1 MNANK
6 LILAGLPMI
15 AVTYGLSRFSYGLML
30 PYINE
35 AINMT
40 QSTSGIISS
49 LSYVAYCIAIVAAMV
64 FSRTVASRLILVTA
78 GALSVVGLGVISVS
92 LTPVGLGAGIFLA
105 GMSTG
110 LSSPPYASIV
120 NTNVESNR
128 QNQAN
133 AWINSGTSIG
143 TAFTG
148 VVAIMMVDSWRATY
162 VIFMIIAVMVLAAN
176 YKVLPRT
183 QAYGEKSPTGFVKQ
197 EWRQSVQLI
206 LASLL
211 LGGSSAAYWT
221 FSRDFIVNLASVPA
235 YLGDWF
241 WVIIG
246 LAGLLGGTA
255 GIFINRFGIMKAFR
269 MSVVTL
275 STASLLLGGWPGNS
289 IVGILSPFL
298 FGSSYVFIT
307 GVLIVWGVS
316 VFRTN
321 PSIGLG
327 LPFLVLALGQAVG
340 SVVSGILAG
349 LFGYH
354 MLFLAAA
361 MIGYVSL
368 VFQYKTR
375 QHFSRA
381 YYS

>member
-35 AINMT
+35 ALHMT

-49 LSYVAYCIAIVAAMV
+49 LSYVAYCIAIVAAMM
-64 FSRTVASRLILVTA
+64 FSRRATSRFILVAA
-78 GALSVVGLGVISVS
+78 GLLSIVGLGVISVS

-110 LSSPPYASIV
+110 LSSPPYASII
-120 NTNVESNR
+120 NTNVQSGA
-128 QNQAN
+128 QNQTN

-148 VVAIMMVDSWRATY
+148 AVAIMMVDSWRETY
-162 VIFMIIAVMVLAAN
+162 IIFMVIAVIVLAAN
-176 YKVLPRT
+176 YKVLPGT
-183 QAYGEKSPTGFVKQ
+183 QTFEEKSSVGFVKE
-197 EWRQSVQLI
+197 EWKQSVQLI

-211 LGGSSAAYWT
+211 LGISSAAYWT
-221 FSRDFIVNLASVPA
+221 FSRDFIVNLDSVPA
-235 YLGDWF
+235 YLGDWL

-255 GIFINRFGIMKAFR
+255 GIVINRFGIMNAFR
-269 MSVVTL
+269 LSTVTL
-275 STASLLLGGWPGNS
+275 STASLLLGSWPGS
-289 IVGILSPFL
+289 PVVGVLSPFL

-327 LPFLVLALGQAVG
+327 LPFLMLALGQAAG
-340 SVVSGILAG
+340 SIFSGVIAG
-349 LFGYH
+349 SFGYH
-354 MLFLAAA
+354 ALFLIASA
-361 MIGYVSL
+361 IGYVTII
-368 VFQYKTR
+368 FKYK
-375 QHFSRA
+375 S
-381 YYS
+381 S

>member
-35 AINMT
+35 ALHMT

-49 LSYVAYCIAIVAAMV
+49 LSYMAYCIAIVAAMM
-64 FSRTVASRLILVTA
+64 FSRRATSRFILVAA
-78 GALSVVGLGVISVS
+78 GLLSIVGLGVISVS

-120 NTNVESNR
+120 NTNVQSGA
-128 QNQAN
+128 QNQTN

-148 VVAIMMVDSWRATY
+148 AVAIMMVDSWRETY
-162 VIFMIIAVMVLAAN
+162 IIFMVIAVIVLAAN

-183 QAYGEKSPTGFVKQ
+183 QTFEEKSSVGFVKE
-197 EWRQSVQLI
+197 EWKQSVQLI

-211 LGGSSAAYWT
+211 LGISSAAYWT
-221 FSRDFIVNLASVPA
+221 FSRDFIVNLDSVPA
-235 YLGDWF
+235 YLGDWL

-255 GIFINRFGIMKAFR
+255 GIVINRFGIRNAFR
-269 MSVVTL
+269 LSTVTL
-275 STASLLLGGWPGNS
+275 STASLLLGSWPGS
-289 IVGILSPFL
+289 PVVGVLSPFL

-327 LPFLVLALGQAVG
+327 LPFLMLALGQAAG
-340 SVVSGILAG
+340 SIFSGVIAG
-349 LFGYH
+349 SFGYH
-354 MLFLAAA
+354 ALFLIASA
-361 MIGYVSL
+361 IGYVTII
-368 VFQYKTR
+368 FKYK
-375 QHFSRA
+375 S
-381 YYS
+381 S

>member
-35 AINMT
+35 ALHMT

-49 LSYVAYCIAIVAAMV
+49 LSYVAYCIAIVAAMM
-64 FSRTVASRLILVTA
+64 FSRRATSRFILVAA
-78 GALSVVGLGVISVS
+78 GLLSIVGLGVISVS

-120 NTNVESNR
+120 NTNVQSGA
-128 QNQAN
+128 QNQTN

-148 VVAIMMVDSWRATY
+148 AVAIMMVDSWRETY
-162 VIFMIIAVMVLAAN
+162 IIFMVIAVIVLAAN

-183 QAYGEKSPTGFVKQ
+183 QTFEEKSSVGFVKE
-197 EWRQSVQLI
+197 EWKQSVQLI

-211 LGGSSAAYWT
+211 LGISSAAYWT
-221 FSRDFIVNLASVPA
+221 FSRDFIVNLDSVPA
-235 YLGDWF
+235 YLGDWL

-255 GIFINRFGIMKAFR
+255 GIVINRFGIMNAFR
-269 MSVVTL
+269 LSTVTL
-275 STASLLLGGWPGNS
+275 STASLLLGSWPGS
-289 IVGILSPFL
+289 PVVGVLSPFL

-327 LPFLVLALGQAVG
+327 LPFLMLALGQAAG
-340 SVVSGILAG
+340 SIFSGVIAG
-349 LFGYH
+349 SFGYH
-354 MLFLAAA
+354 ALFLIASA
-361 MIGYVSL
+361 IGYVTII
-368 VFQYKTR
+368 FKYK
-375 QHFSRA
+375 S
-381 YYS
+381 S

>member
-35 AINMT
+35 ALHMT

-49 LSYVAYCIAIVAAMV
+49 LSYMAYCIAIVAAMM
-64 FSRTVASRLILVTA
+64 FSRRATSRFILVAA
-78 GALSVVGLGVISVS
+78 GLLSIVGLGVISVS

-120 NTNVESNR
+120 NTNVQSGA
-128 QNQAN
+128 QNQTN

-148 VVAIMMVDSWRATY
+148 AVAIMMVDSWRETY
-162 VIFMIIAVMVLAAN
+162 IIFMVIAVIVLAAN

-183 QAYGEKSPTGFVKQ
+183 QTFEEKSSVGFVKE
-197 EWRQSVQLI
+197 EWKQSVQLI

-211 LGGSSAAYWT
+211 LGISSAAYWT
-221 FSRDFIVNLASVPA
+221 FSRDFIVNLNGVPA
-235 YLGDWF
+235 YLGDWL

-255 GIFINRFGIMKAFR
+255 GIVINRFGIRNAFR
-269 MSVVTL
+269 LSTVTL
-275 STASLLLGGWPGNS
+275 STASLLLGSWPGS
-289 IVGILSPFL
+289 PVVGVLSPFL

-327 LPFLVLALGQAVG
+327 LPFLMLALGQAAG
-340 SVVSGILAG
+340 SIFSGVIAG
-349 LFGYH
+349 SFGYH
-354 MLFLAAA
+354 ALFLIASA
-361 MIGYVSL
+361 IGYVTII
-368 VFQYKTR
+368 FKYK
-375 QHFSRA
+375 S
-381 YYS
+381 S

>member
-49 LSYVAYCIAIVAAMV
+49 MSYVAYCIAIVAAMM
-64 FSRTVASRLILVTA
+64 FSGRVTSRLMLMAA
-78 GALSVVGLGVISVS
+78 GLLSIIGLGVISVS
-92 LTPVGLGAGIFLA
+92 LTPIGLGAGIFLA

-120 NTNVESNR
+120 NATVEAR
-128 QNQAN
+128 EQNQAN

-148 VVAIMMVDSWRATY
+148 AIVIMMVDSWRETY
-162 VIFMIIAVMVLAAN
+162 VIFMVIAMVVLAAN
-176 YKVLPRT
+176 YKVLPHKST
-183 QAYGEKSPTGFVKQ
+183 IEKKRSAGFVKQ
-197 EWRQSVQLI
+197 EWKQSLQLI

-211 LGGSSAAYWT
+211 LGISSAAYWT
-221 FSRDFIVNLASVPA
+221 FSRDFIVNLEGVPA
-235 YLGDWF
+235 YLGDWL
-241 WVIIG
+241 WIIIG
-246 LAGLLGGTA
+246 LSGLLGGTA
-255 GIFINRFGIMKAFR
+255 GIFINWFGIGSAFR
-269 MSVVTL
+269 LSVVTL
-275 STASLLLGGWPGNS
+275 STASLLLGSSPGS
-289 IVGILSPFL
+289 PVVGFLSPFL

-327 LPFLVLALGQAVG
+327 LPFLMLALGQAAG
-340 SVVSGILAG
+340 SIFSGIVAG
-349 LFGYH
+349 SFGYH
-354 MLFLAAA
+354 TLFLAASV
-361 MIGYVSL
+361 IGYATIIFKYQS
-368 VFQYKTR
+368 Q
-375 QHFSRA
+375 
-381 YYS
+381 

>member
-35 AINMT
+35 ALHMT

-49 LSYVAYCIAIVAAMV
+49 LSYVAYCIAIVAAMM
-64 FSRTVASRLILVTA
+64 FSRRATSRFILVAA
-78 GALSVVGLGVISVS
+78 GLLSIVGLGVISVS

-120 NTNVESNR
+120 NTNVQSGA
-128 QNQAN
+128 QNQTN

-148 VVAIMMVDSWRATY
+148 AVAIMMVDSWRETY
-162 VIFMIIAVMVLAAN
+162 IIFMVIAVIVLAAN
-176 YKVLPRT
+176 YKVLPGT
-183 QAYGEKSPTGFVKQ
+183 QTFEEKSSVGFVKE
-197 EWRQSVQLI
+197 EWKQSVQLI

-211 LGGSSAAYWT
+211 LGISSAAYWT
-221 FSRDFIVNLASVPA
+221 FSRDFIVNLDSVPA
-235 YLGDWF
+235 YLGDWL

-255 GIFINRFGIMKAFR
+255 GIVINRFGIMNAFR
-269 MSVVTL
+269 LSTVTL
-275 STASLLLGGWPGNS
+275 STASLLLGSWPGS
-289 IVGILSPFL
+289 PVVGVLSPFL

-327 LPFLVLALGQAVG
+327 LPFLMLALGQAAG
-340 SVVSGILAG
+340 SIFSGVIAG
-349 LFGYH
+349 SFGYH
-354 MLFLAAA
+354 ALFLIASA
-361 MIGYVSL
+361 IGYVTII
-368 VFQYKTR
+368 FKYK
-375 QHFSRA
+375 S
-381 YYS
+381 S

>member
-35 AINMT
+35 ALHMT

-49 LSYVAYCIAIVAAMV
+49 LSYVAYCIAIVAAMM
-64 FSRTVASRLILVTA
+64 FSRRATSRFILVAA
-78 GALSVVGLGVISVS
+78 GLLSIVGLGVISVS

-120 NTNVESNR
+120 NTNVQSGA
-128 QNQAN
+128 QNQTN

-148 VVAIMMVDSWRATY
+148 AVAIMMVDSWRETY
-162 VIFMIIAVMVLAAN
+162 IIFMVIAVIVLAAN

-183 QAYGEKSPTGFVKQ
+183 QTFEEKSSVGFVKE
-197 EWRQSVQLI
+197 EWKQSVQLI

-211 LGGSSAAYWT
+211 LGISSAAYWT
-221 FSRDFIVNLASVPA
+221 FSRDFIVNLDSVPA
-235 YLGDWF
+235 YLGDWL

-255 GIFINRFGIMKAFR
+255 GIVINRFGIMNAFR
-269 MSVVTL
+269 LSTVTL
-275 STASLLLGGWPGNS
+275 STASLLLGSWPS
-289 IVGILSPFL
+289 SPVVGVLSPFL

-327 LPFLVLALGQAVG
+327 LPFLMLALGQAAG
-340 SVVSGILAG
+340 SIFSGVIAG
-349 LFGYH
+349 SFGYH
-354 MLFLAAA
+354 ALFLIASA
-361 MIGYVSL
+361 IGYVTII
-368 VFQYKTR
+368 FKYK
-375 QHFSRA
+375 S
-381 YYS
+381 S

>member
-35 AINMT
+35 ALHMS

-49 LSYVAYCIAIVAAMV
+49 LSYVAYCIAIVAAMM
-64 FSRTVASRLILVTA
+64 FSRTVSSRFILVAA
-78 GALSVVGLGVISVS
+78 GALSIIGLGVISVS

-120 NTNVESNR
+120 NTSVESR
-128 QNQAN
+128 AQNQTN

-148 VVAIMMVDSWRATY
+148 AIAIMMVESWRETY
-162 VIFMIIAVMVLAAN
+162 IIFMVIAIIVLAAN

-183 QAYGEKSPTGFVKQ
+183 QTFEEQSSAGFVKE
-197 EWRQSVQLI
+197 EWKQSVPLI
-206 LASLL
+206 LASLF
-211 LGGSSAAYWT
+211 LGISSAAYWT
-221 FSRDFIVNLASVPA
+221 FSRDFIVNLDGVPA
-235 YLGDWF
+235 YLGDWL

-255 GIFINRFGIMKAFR
+255 GIVINRFGIMHAFR
-269 MSVVTL
+269 LSVVTL
-275 STASLLLGGWPGNS
+275 STASLLLGSWPGS
-289 IVGILSPFL
+289 PVVGFLSPFL

-327 LPFLVLALGQAVG
+327 LPFLMLALGQAAG
-340 SVVSGILAG
+340 SIFSGVIAG
-349 LFGYH
+349 SFGYH
-354 MLFLAAA
+354 MLFLAASV
-361 MIGYVSL
+361 IGYATIIFKCKS
-368 VFQYKTR
+368 
-375 QHFSRA
+375 S
-381 YYS
+381 

>member
-35 AINMT
+35 ALHMT

-49 LSYVAYCIAIVAAMV
+49 LSYVAYCIAIVAAMM
-64 FSRTVASRLILVTA
+64 FSRRAASRFILVAA
-78 GALSVVGLGVISVS
+78 GLLSIVGLGVISVS

-120 NTNVESNR
+120 NTNVQSGA
-128 QNQAN
+128 QNQTN

-148 VVAIMMVDSWRATY
+148 AVAIMMVDSWRETY
-162 VIFMIIAVMVLAAN
+162 IIFMVIAVIVLAAN
-176 YKVLPRT
+176 YKVLPGT
-183 QAYGEKSPTGFVKQ
+183 QTFEEKSSVGFVKE
-197 EWRQSVQLI
+197 EWKQSVQLI

-211 LGGSSAAYWT
+211 LGISSAAYWT
-221 FSRDFIVNLASVPA
+221 FSRDFIVNLNGVPA
-235 YLGDWF
+235 YLGDWL

-255 GIFINRFGIMKAFR
+255 GIVINRFGIRNAFR
-269 MSVVTL
+269 LSTVTL
-275 STASLLLGGWPGNS
+275 STASLLLGSWPGS
-289 IVGILSPFL
+289 PVVGVLSPFL

-327 LPFLVLALGQAVG
+327 LPFLMLALGQAAG
-340 SVVSGILAG
+340 SIFSGVIAG
-349 LFGYH
+349 SFGYH
-354 MLFLAAA
+354 ALFLIASA
-361 MIGYVSL
+361 IGYVTII
-368 VFQYKTR
+368 FKYK
-375 QHFSRA
+375 S
-381 YYS
+381 S

>member
-35 AINMT
+35 ALHMT

-49 LSYVAYCIAIVAAMV
+49 LSYVAYCIAIVAAMM
-64 FSRTVASRLILVTA
+64 FSRRATSRFILVAA
-78 GALSVVGLGVISVS
+78 GLLSIVGLGVISVS

-120 NTNVESNR
+120 NTNVQSGA
-128 QNQAN
+128 QNQTN

-148 VVAIMMVDSWRATY
+148 AVAIMMVDSWRETY
-162 VIFMIIAVMVLAAN
+162 IIFMVIAVIVLAAN

-183 QAYGEKSPTGFVKQ
+183 QTFEEKSSVGFVKE
-197 EWRQSVQLI
+197 EWKQSVQLI

-211 LGGSSAAYWT
+211 LGISSAAYWT
-221 FSRDFIVNLASVPA
+221 FSRDFIVNLNGVPA
-235 YLGDWF
+235 YLGDWL

-255 GIFINRFGIMKAFR
+255 GIVINRFGIKNAFR
-269 MSVVTL
+269 LSTVTL
-275 STASLLLGGWPGNS
+275 STASLLLGSWPS
-289 IVGILSPFL
+289 SPVVGVLSPFL

-327 LPFLVLALGQAVG
+327 LPFLMLALGQAAG
-340 SVVSGILAG
+340 SIFSGVIAG
-349 LFGYH
+349 SFGYH
-354 MLFLAAA
+354 ALFLIASA
-361 MIGYVSL
+361 IGYVTII
-368 VFQYKTR
+368 FKYK
-375 QHFSRA
+375 S
-381 YYS
+381 S

>member
-35 AINMT
+35 ALHMT

-49 LSYVAYCIAIVAAMV
+49 LSYMAYCIAIVAAMM
-64 FSRTVASRLILVTA
+64 FSRRATSRFILVAA
-78 GALSVVGLGVISVS
+78 GLLSIVGLGLISVS

-120 NTNVESNR
+120 NTNVQSGA
-128 QNQAN
+128 QNQTN

-148 VVAIMMVDSWRATY
+148 AVAIMMVDSWRETY
-162 VIFMIIAVMVLAAN
+162 IIFMVIAVIVLAGN

-183 QAYGEKSPTGFVKQ
+183 QTFEEKSSVGFVKE
-197 EWRQSVQLI
+197 EWKQSVQLI

-211 LGGSSAAYWT
+211 LGISSAAYWT
-221 FSRDFIVNLASVPA
+221 FSRDFIVNLNGVPA
-235 YLGDWF
+235 YLGDWL

-255 GIFINRFGIMKAFR
+255 GIVINRFGIRNAFR
-269 MSVVTL
+269 LSTVTL
-275 STASLLLGGWPGNS
+275 STASLLLGSWPGS
-289 IVGILSPFL
+289 PVVGVLSPFL

-327 LPFLVLALGQAVG
+327 LPFLMLALGQAAG
-340 SVVSGILAG
+340 SIFSGVIAG
-349 LFGYH
+349 SFGYH
-354 MLFLAAA
+354 ALFLIASA
-361 MIGYVSL
+361 IGYVTII
-368 VFQYKTR
+368 FKYK
-375 QHFSRA
+375 S
-381 YYS
+381 S

>member
-35 AINMT
+35 ALHMS

-49 LSYVAYCIAIVAAMV
+49 LSYVAYCIAIVAAMM
-64 FSRTVASRLILVTA
+64 FSRRATSRFILVAA
-78 GALSVVGLGVISVS
+78 GLLSIVGLGVISVS

-120 NTNVESNR
+120 NTNVQSGA
-128 QNQAN
+128 QNQTN

-148 VVAIMMVDSWRATY
+148 AVAIMMVDSWRETY
-162 VIFMIIAVMVLAAN
+162 IIFMVIAVIVLAAN

-183 QAYGEKSPTGFVKQ
+183 QTFEEKSSVGFVKE
-197 EWRQSVQLI
+197 EWKQSVQLI

-211 LGGSSAAYWT
+211 LGISSAAYWT
-221 FSRDFIVNLASVPA
+221 FSRDFIVNLDSVPA
-235 YLGDWF
+235 YLGDWL

-255 GIFINRFGIMKAFR
+255 GIVINRFGIRNAFR
-269 MSVVTL
+269 LSTVSL
-275 STASLLLGGWPGNS
+275 STASLLLGSWPGS
-289 IVGILSPFL
+289 PVVGVLSPFL

-327 LPFLVLALGQAVG
+327 LPFLMLALGQAAG
-340 SVVSGILAG
+340 SIFSGAIAG
-349 LFGYH
+349 SFGYH
-354 MLFLAAA
+354 ALFLIASA
-361 MIGYVSL
+361 IGYVTII
-368 VFQYKTR
+368 FKYK
-375 QHFSRA
+375 S
-381 YYS
+381 S

>member
-35 AINMT
+35 ALHMT

-49 LSYVAYCIAIVAAMV
+49 LSYVAYCIAIVAAMM
-64 FSRTVASRLILVTA
+64 FSRRATSRFILVAA
-78 GALSVVGLGVISVS
+78 GLLSIVGLGVISVS

-120 NTNVESNR
+120 NTNVQSGA
-128 QNQAN
+128 QNQTN

-148 VVAIMMVDSWRATY
+148 AVAIMMVDSWRETY
-162 VIFMIIAVMVLAAN
+162 IIFMVIAVIVLAAN

-183 QAYGEKSPTGFVKQ
+183 QTFEEKSSVGFVKE
-197 EWRQSVQLI
+197 EWKQSVQLI

-211 LGGSSAAYWT
+211 LGISSAAYWT
-221 FSRDFIVNLASVPA
+221 FSRDFIVNLDSVPA
-235 YLGDWF
+235 YLGDWL

-255 GIFINRFGIMKAFR
+255 GIVINRFGIRNAFR
-269 MSVVTL
+269 LSTVTL
-275 STASLLLGGWPGNS
+275 STASLLLGSWPGS
-289 IVGILSPFL
+289 PVVGVLSPFL

-327 LPFLVLALGQAVG
+327 LPFLMLALGQAAG
-340 SVVSGILAG
+340 SIFSGVIAG
-349 LFGYH
+349 SFGYH
-354 MLFLAAA
+354 ALFLIASA
-361 MIGYVSL
+361 IGYVTII
-368 VFQYKTR
+368 FKYK
-375 QHFSRA
+375 S
-381 YYS
+381 S

>member
-35 AINMT
+35 ALHMT

-49 LSYVAYCIAIVAAMV
+49 LSYVAYCIAIVAAMM
-64 FSRTVASRLILVTA
+64 FSRRATSRFILVAA
-78 GALSVVGLGVISVS
+78 GLLSIVGLGVISVS

-120 NTNVESNR
+120 NTNVQSGA
-128 QNQAN
+128 QNQTN

-148 VVAIMMVDSWRATY
+148 AVAIMMVDSWRETY
-162 VIFMIIAVMVLAAN
+162 IIFMVIAVIVLAAN

-183 QAYGEKSPTGFVKQ
+183 QTFEEKSSVGFVKE
-197 EWRQSVQLI
+197 EWKQSVQLI

-211 LGGSSAAYWT
+211 LGISSAAYWT
-221 FSRDFIVNLASVPA
+221 FSRDFIVNLDSVPA
-235 YLGDWF
+235 YLGDWL

-255 GIFINRFGIMKAFR
+255 GIVINRFGIKNAFR
-269 MSVVTL
+269 LSTVTL
-275 STASLLLGGWPGNS
+275 STASLLLGSWPS
-289 IVGILSPFL
+289 SPVVGVLSPFL

-327 LPFLVLALGQAVG
+327 LPFLMLALGQAAG
-340 SVVSGILAG
+340 SIFSGVIAG
-349 LFGYH
+349 SFGYH
-354 MLFLAAA
+354 ALFLIASA
-361 MIGYVSL
+361 IGYVTII
-368 VFQYKTR
+368 FKYK
-375 QHFSRA
+375 S
-381 YYS
+381 S